1 VTAPEALLLELAAN
15 DETVAR
21 LIGEMGPLMV
31 PFDMLADIDGWF
43 VDLSSGQA
51 AAMFDD
57 PSLVVDQRAINAAL
71 VAVDYGIRRGA
82 ESAATVTRLL
92 EREGPISCGDLS
104 RLSGPVRNLIK
115 RLGLADEQPASFA
128 RRARGHAL
136 SNPVQ
141 SDPAL
146 SFEERAFD
154 HTIGNNALSSLL
166 VHTDGDREGVR
177 VDGMPSDRWA
187 VEVGLPPE
195 TSPSVLDEIEREVA
209 LMPSFMRGLSSAL
222 DDDGI
227 VLGWR
232 EGGEPDAGEIG
243 RVIQAWTQAL
253 FDLEY
258 ADVLIVFGP
267 PHGPSDALT
276 QMRGR
281 ADRLRGARLDSARA
295 QMRSTNAELNSAG
308 EVQEDS

>member
-15 DETVAR
+15 DEIISG
-21 LIGEMGPLMV
+21 LISEIGPLMV
-31 PFDMLADIDGWF
+31 PFDMLVDVDGWF
-43 VDLSSGQA
+43 VDLSRAQSA
-51 AAMFDD
+51 ATFDD

-71 VAVDYGIRRGA
+71 VAVDYAIRRGA
-82 ESAATVTRLL
+82 ESAASVTRLL

-115 RLGLADEQPASFA
+115 RLGLADEQPASFG

-136 SNPVQ
+136 SNPVH
-141 SDPAL
+141 SDPAV

-154 HTIGNNALSSLL
+154 HTIGDNALSSLL
-166 VHTDGDREGVR
+166 VHTEAKRNGVQ
-177 VDGMPSDRWA
+177 VDGLLSDHWA
-187 VEVGLPPE
+187 VSVGLPAD
-195 TSPSVLDEIEREVA
+195 TSPSILDEIEREVA
-209 LMPSFMRGLSSAL
+209 HMPSFMRGLSSAW

-232 EGGEPDAGEIG
+232 DGAEPVPYEIG

-258 ADVLIVFGP
+258 ADVLIAFGP
-267 PHGPSDALT
+267 AHAPSDTLAR
-276 QMRGR
+276 MRAR
-281 ADRLRGARLDSARA
+281 AGELHEARLDSAHA
-295 QMRSTNAELNSAG
+295 PIGSTNAELNGPS
-308 EVQEDS
+308 EV